1 MSIEIIRYTAD
12 NTGHPYVIAETDAW
26 RYELAIEAGEQTIDQ
41 VAAELLAQQLK
52 IEAADAEQIDD
63 DRTESVEVI
72 HHTGHGA
79 PAYGVA

>member
-12 NTGHPYVIAETDAW
+12 NTGYPYPIAAGDAW

-41 VAAELLAQQLK
+41 VAAELLAQQLR
-52 IEAADAEQIDD
+52 IEATDVEQADD

-79 PAYGVA
+79 PVYGVA